1 MSKRYLC
8 LLTYLK
14 VLPFVILFGA
24 FLGLLLTGI
33 KTAPGIYDEGFAVYG
48 AWRVLHGDVPY
59 KDFWTIY
66 APGQFYTLAALFEL
80 FGENLL
86 VARVYDVI
94 VRLAILALVYL
105 IGKRLTTP
113 LVALAPVLVSVVW
126 LTTYGYYTYAI
137 LPALAG
143 ALLGILSLLEYLSS
157 GRLRWLAAS
166 GVAVGVTTV
175 FRLDVGAYAG
185 VGVGLAL
192 VLASRT
198 GPAVKLIRPALALAG
213 GAAVIVLPV
222 LIYLLI
228 ASDAGAMWN
237 QLIVFPATTL
247 HRVRWLPY
255 PAFQL
260 DVSSLL
266 SGRITDE
273 FYRAYRLWLRFYL
286 PLMVYGAA
294 GLVIVLSWRR
304 LLDIRRAGLI
314 AVTLLGV
321 LLFNQALSR
330 YDRIHALPTS
340 IVAALLMTLL
350 LDMIP
355 RRLWRN
361 ALFVIP
367 VLAALYAIGEPY
379 VRPFV
384 TRHIATVKAVAPLGC
399 YSQLERAGCVALD
412 PAQAQA
418 VEYIQAQTSYA
429 EPIFVGNRRHDLIF
443 VHDILFYFLADRPS
457 PTRYHELYP
466 GVATTLEVQQEI
478 VAGLQAH
485 QVNWIITVDLPA
497 STEPNASAVSSGVT
511 ALDDFIRADY
521 ESVEQFGAYTLWRRR
536 ASNPAGQANPP
547 FVP

>member
-1 MSKRYLC
+1 MKYLQTLTLVVLFV
-8 LLTYLK
+8 LL
-14 VLPFVILFGA
+14 F
-24 FLGLLLTGI
+24 GLLLTGI

-59 KDFWTIY
+59 KDFWAIY
-66 APGQFYTLAALFEL
+66 APGQFYALAALFEL

-94 VRLAILALVYL
+94 VRLAILVLVYL

-113 LVALAPVLVSVVW
+113 LVALAPALVSAVW

-143 ALLGILSLLEYLSS
+143 ALGGILSLLEYLSG

-192 VLASRT
+192 LLARRT
-198 GPAVKLIRPALALAG
+198 GPAVRLIRPALALVG
-213 GAAVIVLPV
+213 GAASIVLPA

-247 HRVRWLPY
+247 HQVRWLPY
-255 PAFQL
+255 PAFRL
-260 DVSSLL
+260 DISSLL
-266 SGRITDE
+266 TGRITDE

-286 PLMVYGAA
+286 PLMIYGVA

-304 LLDIRRAGLI
+304 LPDIRRAGLVAI
-314 AVTLLGV
+314 TLLGA

-330 YDRIHALPTS
+330 YDRIHSLPTS
-340 IVAALLMTLL
+340 IVAALLMAILL
-350 LDMIP
+350 YMIP
-355 RRLWRN
+355 HRLWRN
-361 ALFVIP
+361 AFFVIL
-367 VLAALYAIGEPY
+367 VVAALYAIGEPY

-384 TRHIATVKAVAPLGC
+384 TRHIATVQAVAPLGC
-399 YSQLERAGCVALD
+399 HSQLERAGCVALD
-412 PAQAQA
+412 PDQARA
-418 VEYIQAQTSYA
+418 VEYIQAQTSPA

-466 GVATTLEVQQEI
+466 GVATTREVQQEI
-478 VAGLQAH
+478 IAGLQAQ
-485 QVNWIITVDLPA
+485 QVNWIITVDLPD

-511 ALDDFIRADY
+511 ALDDFIRASY
-521 ESVEQFGAYTLWRRR
+521 EVVERFGAYTLWRRR
-536 ASNPAGQANPP
+536 A
-547 FVP
+547 